1 MAVYFVARIA
11 IKDQEKYDQYGQAA
25 RATIPGNAKVLA
37 VDFKAETVEG
47 EWPGTHT
54 VMLEFPD
61 EAAFRAWYNSPAYQ
75 EALKLRLAGTESN
88 SVLLHGL
95 E

>member
-1 MAVYFVARIA
+1 MPVYFIARIA
-11 IKDQEKYDQYGQAA
+11 INDQEKYDQYRKAA
-25 RATIPGNAKVLA
+25 GGTMAANVKVLA
-37 VDFKAETVEG
+37 VDFKTETVEG

-61 EAAFRAWYNSPAYQ
+61 EAAFRAWYYSPAYQ